1 MSEAEFTEKQRA
13 RLLEMLKRPPEPAS
27 IDTVQKARAFK
38 QAHADATKFTKTWR
52 GGLPS
57 LQSHIN
63 QLSQYIRN

>member
-1 MSEAEFTEKQRA
+1 MSEAEFIETQRA
-13 RLLEMLKRPPEPAS
+13 RLLQMLRQVPLPSS

-38 QAHADATKFTKTWR
+38 KAHADATKLTKTWR
-52 GGLPS
+52 GGLPT